1 MVFVRAN
8 SRLHI
13 LCRHETHCTVPRGDS
28 GVGLAPHCRRRHC
41 RSGGH
46 STRLP
51 APETWVVV
59 EDFERPKNRQITLNV
74 VGRNPC
80 RRHASFFCTL
90 GAPLGHRRSPF
101 VYVRACLPDATARW
115 HVRKICHVICHA
127 AGEGQEAPIIE
138 EFVRGPQMKL
148 QALKC

>member
-8 SRLHI
+8 GRLDI
-13 LCRHETHCTVPRGDS
+13 LCRHETHCTVPRRDGC
-28 GVGLAPHCRRRHC
+28 VGLAPHRRRRHC

-59 EDFERPKNRQITLNV
+59 VDFERAKNRQITLSV
-74 VGRNPC
+74 AERNS
-80 RRHASFFCTL
+80 RGRHASFFCTL

-101 VYVRACLPDATARW
+101 VYMRACLPYATARW
-115 HVRKICHVICHA
+115 HVRKICHVMCRA
-127 AGEGQEAPIIE
+127 AGEGKGAPIIKE
-138 EFVRGPQMKL
+138 LVRGPQMKL
-148 QALKC
+148 QGLMC